1 MTDIHAEYLELAA
14 AAIDFDLTEAERASL
29 AAHLADCI
37 ACRRRIAGL
46 QADQRAI
53 AQLPRYVL
61 APAVT
66 QQVRRRVQGRA
77 GPTVHRCACWPWPRS
92 WPCSPSRAIAVG
104 GQLLRRERDSDLSV
118 VTPTAAPTGGPATP
132 PPASVVPTTDRPTP
146 NATLPPGL
154 YAKGSILE
162 VVVTGLR
169 VRTAPTV
176 DNAISVKLNPL
187 LGPGVRLEVI
197 DGPVN
202 ADDYDWYLIQ
212 AIGLPHRG
220 WVAAADHDGAAW
232 IDDPASTAAPASAV
246 NADETAL
253 IASLRS
259 DAAVRCEPR
268 RTDLPVLAIAGVD
281 CRIGSTLVERVGAY
295 RFRDTRDA
303 ATTYLDRLATYDV
316 APATGDCQSGTGG
329 DRPWMAGDLTA
340 GAERVSVAGTG
351 PWVVG
356 RSGCFL
362 DEDGTANV
370 RATCGA
376 TYVGI
381 LGRGTDLA
389 ALHRWVWG
397 SDQVKGTPGKPPAIC
412 KSGA

>member
-1 MTDIHAEYLELAA
+1 MTDIHAEFLELAA
-14 AAIDFDLTEAERASL
+14 AAIDFDLTDAERRSL
-29 AAHLADCI
+29 AAHLADCVP
-37 ACRRRIAGL
+37 CRRRIAGL

-53 AQLPRYVL
+53 GQLPHYVL
-61 APAVT
+61 APAVA
-66 QQVRRRVQGRA
+66 QQVRHRVGRRV
-77 GPTVHRCACWPWPRS
+77 GPARS
-92 WPCSPSRAIAVG
+92 PMRLLAVAAILAMLTLTAIAVG
-104 GQLLRRERDSDLSV
+104 GQLLQRERPPNLSV
-118 VTPTAAPTGGPATP
+118 VTPTLAPVTA
-132 PPASVVPTTDRPTP
+132 PPASAGPTPDGPTP
-146 NATLPPGL
+146 NVTLPPGV

-176 DNAISVKLNPL
+176 DNAKSAKLNPL

-202 ADDYDWYLIQ
+202 ADDYDWYLVQ
-212 AIGLPHRG
+212 AVGLPHRG

-232 IDDPASTAAPASAV
+232 IDDPASTAAPVSAL
-246 NADETAL
+246 NDEEAAL
-253 IASLRS
+253 IAGLRS
-259 DAAVRCEPR
+259 DARVRCEPR
-268 RTDLPVLAIAGVD
+268 RTALPVLAIAGVD

-295 RFRDTRDA
+295 RFRDSRDA
-303 ATTYLDRLATYDV
+303 ATTYLDRLATYKV
-316 APATGDCQSGTGG
+316 APATGNCPTGIAG
-329 DRPWMAGDLTA
+329 DRPWTAGDLTA

-362 DEDGTANV
+362 DEDGSANV

-376 TYVGI
+376 IYVGI

-389 ALHRWVWG
+389 DLHRWVWG
-397 SDQVKGTPGKPPAIC
+397 AADGVIEGGKPPSIC

>member
-77 GPTVHRCACWPWPRS
+77 GPTRS
-92 WPCSPSRAIAVG
+92 PMRLLAVAAILAMLTLTAIAVG

-118 VTPTAAPTGGPATP
+118 VTPTVAPTGGPATP
-132 PPASVVPTTDRPTP
+132 PPASVAPTTDRPTP

-176 DNAISVKLNPL
+176 DNAMSVKLNPL

-253 IASLRS
+253 IAALRS

-281 CRIGSTLVERVGAY
+281 CRVGSTLVERVGAY

-329 DRPWMAGDLTA
+329 DRPGW
-340 GAERVSVAGTG
+340 
-351 PWVVG
+351 
-356 RSGCFL
+356 
-362 DEDGTANV
+362 
-370 RATCGA
+370 RA
-376 TYVGI
+376 I
-381 LGRGTDLA
+381 
-389 ALHRWVWG
+389 
-397 SDQVKGTPGKPPAIC
+397 
-412 KSGA
+412 